1 MSLGNSYFS
10 PKIGTVIVAPYE
22 GEKSS
27 TTKVGGFMVS
37 ASPDELVPLK
47 VLCESIF
54 CVAGDSFIPAKVDD
68 TVWVKKNY
76 ALGLLT
82 YEVEGTK
89 FCVADVQHVVLG
101 SAKQSGDNA

>member
-1 MSLGNSYFS
+1 MSLGDSYVS
-10 PKIGTVIVAPYE
+10 PKVGTAIVAPYE
-22 GEKSS
+22 GEKQS
-27 TTKVGGFMVS
+27 TTKVGGFMMG

-47 VLCESIF
+47 VLCES
-54 CVAGDSFIPAKVDD
+54 VLVVTGNGVGTLARVDD

-89 FCVADVQHVVLG
+89 FCVVDVQNIVL
-101 SAKQSGDNA
+101 SSSR